1 MTTPADQRSATSSDE
16 LASWLRDG
24 WRIMTRHFPALV
36 LIGLLADVPLT
47 FISRSTGNI
56 DNGFL
61 STSAGLAAIAII
73 TPLAKAASIV
83 AIDSWERERPSAV
96 ATAFRAL
103 ARRLHVLLAASIL
116 WATGVFL
123 GMGLLIV
130 PGVIVLVLGQCLMG
144 AIIQENRSILDAA
157 RRTVALVKPRF
168 LPVLALFLIVQA
180 TAGITSSVLEAIGG
194 LVLDGWLLD
203 VATRALTSPIAFA
216 PLAVMFLRRSA
227 ATR

>member
-1 MTTPADQRSATSSDE
+1 
-16 LASWLRDG
+16 
-24 WRIMTRHFPALV
+24 MTRHFPALV

-47 FISRSTGNI
+47 LISRAAGNI

-61 STSAGLAAIAII
+61 STFAGLAAIAII
-73 TPLAKAASIV
+73 TPLAKAAAIV
-83 AIDSWERERPSAV
+83 AIDSWERDEPGAV

-103 ARRLHVLLAASIL
+103 ARRFHVLLAASIL
-116 WATGVFL
+116 WGIGVFL

-144 AIIQENRSILDAA
+144 AIILENRSIIDAA
-157 RRTVALVKPRF
+157 RRSVALVKHRF
-168 LPVLALFLIVQA
+168 FPVLALFLVVQA
-180 TAGITSSVLEAIGG
+180 TAGIASGILDAIGG
-194 LVLDGWLLD
+194 LVLEGWLLD

-216 PLAVMFLRRSA
+216 PLAVMFLRSRV